1 MFRLIS
7 MRALSEMIYRKRF
20 FFFNNDRIKGDYAV
34 EKENVSKEKSAIFRE
49 K

>member
-1 MFRLIS
+1 

-20 FFFNNDRIKGDYAV
+20 FFLITIELKTV
-34 EKENVSKEKSAIFRE
+34 EKENVSKEKKAILRE